1 MSDGFAAILRRW
13 YPGRLFLPR
22 ENHRSVTTAVAELCV
37 LMGVPAL
44 LVGGLL
50 VRSRLRHAARLRAAT
65 TMSPAAVVGG
75 AGGKTGA
82 GPGESLR

>member
-1 MSDGFAAILRRW
+1 MSDGFSAILRRW

-22 ENHRSVTTAVAELCV
+22 ENHRSIATVVTEICV

-50 VRSRLRHAARLRAAT
+50 ARSRWRHAARLRVAA
-65 TMSPAAVVGG
+65 AAAAGG
-75 AGGKTGA
+75 GGGKTGA
-82 GPGESLR
+82 GPGAGALR